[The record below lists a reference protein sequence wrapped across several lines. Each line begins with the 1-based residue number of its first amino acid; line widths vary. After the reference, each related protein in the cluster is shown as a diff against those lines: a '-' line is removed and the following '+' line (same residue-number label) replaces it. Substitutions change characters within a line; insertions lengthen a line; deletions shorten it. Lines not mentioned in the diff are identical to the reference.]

1 MRGAAGRMP
10 ALPGRVLSMCKI
22 KVTTFAMAVLMLLGS
37 AGQLRAQSEQP
48 ANVAPPNY
56 EITAKLL
63 KDLLN
68 EVRQLRFALQH
79 STLQQHRSAFIFE
92 RMRREQDVIDM
103 LEMDRNDLSDQI
115 GELAAEGRYDD
126 EADAIKE
133 YDAEIAEAS
142 DAREKAELAQEQSR
156 LKRSLERKKKTDGEQ
171 LERLRERIK
180 ELDTKLHTSR
190 STIAFLRTQLEMLE
204 REMERQ
210 VENAER
216 KQAARNRP
224 QQP

>member
-1 MRGAAGRMP
+1 
-10 ALPGRVLSMCKI
+10 MCKI
-22 KVTTFAMAVLMLLGS
+22 RVATFAMAMLMLLGA

-48 ANVAPPNY
+48 ANVAPANN

-68 EVRQLRFALQH
+68 EVRQLRFTLQQ
-79 STLQQHRSAFIFE
+79 SALQQHRSAFMLE
-92 RMRREQDVIDM
+92 RMRREQEVIDL

-115 GELAAEGRYDD
+115 GELSAEGRYDD

-133 YDAEIAEAS
+133 YDSEIAEAS
-142 DAREKAELAQEQSR
+142 DTREKAELSQEQSR

-171 LERLRERIK
+171 LERLRERMK
-180 ELDTKLHTSR
+180 EVDTKLQTSR
-190 STIAFLRTQLEMLE
+190 STIAFLRTQLDMLE

-210 VENAER
+210 IENAER

-224 QQP
+224 HQR